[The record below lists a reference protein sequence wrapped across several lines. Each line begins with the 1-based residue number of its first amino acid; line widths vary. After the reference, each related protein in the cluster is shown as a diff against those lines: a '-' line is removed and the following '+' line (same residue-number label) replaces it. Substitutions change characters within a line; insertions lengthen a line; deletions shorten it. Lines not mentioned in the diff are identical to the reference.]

1 MSRMKEL
8 AITQQEEQ
16 LSYLYDNHYAELLY
30 IDVCKRWEEKKE
42 LEASQAEDD
51 VMQETIKENQNGK
64 KE

>member
-1 MSRMKEL
+1 MKEL
-8 AITQQEEQ
+8 AIMQQEEQ

-30 IDVCKRWEEKKE
+30 IEACKRWEEKKE